1 SRASRRS
8 SGRDRWPPPRGR
20 AAGARGDAARRVRAR
35 PRTGR
40 SALRARAR
48 PLLAAAAQPGQ
59 VRRGGRPLAGA
70 DPDRVARA
78 ADPERPPRLR
88 ARPRPRDGRRP
99 GVRARPRRDQ
109 RRHPGGHLARGHD
122 RRLLLRRAPR
132 PDQRRPER
140 RDRSGL
146 HDLRDHGLPALG
158 RCPPD
163 DHGARPHLRPGAAGV
178 DAEHDHARGARPAR
192 PRAGADPRLRARRTG
207 AAGDPRGRRGL
218 RPPRAHRAADE
229 RLRGRHPAEGA
240 AGLRRDHRLAPRGE
254 HRRPRRPD
262 GRPLPDAHGVLAL
275 MADPEK
281 TEKATPK
288 RRQKALGEGRV
299 AKSNEV
305 NQTAVLLATLLVL
318 AFEAPK
324 MLAACE
330 SIMHDGLAR
339 TGNPS
344 VLEGGSGLG
353 GLSSWGMTS
362 ALHAVY
368 PVALAAVAAGVIA
381 GVAQAGFH
389 FRTKALKPSFSRL
402 NVARG
407 LKQMVSKQK
416 GVELLKSLAK
426 LAVVG
431 AVAGLT
437 LWSRL
442 PHLGLLVG

>member
-1 SRASRRS
+1 
-8 SGRDRWPPPRGR
+8 
-20 AAGARGDAARRVRAR
+20 
-35 PRTGR
+35 
-40 SALRARAR
+40 
-48 PLLAAAAQPGQ
+48 
-59 VRRGGRPLAGA
+59 
-70 DPDRVARA
+70 
-78 ADPERPPRLR
+78 
-88 ARPRPRDGRRP
+88 
-99 GVRARPRRDQ
+99 
-109 RRHPGGHLARGHD
+109 
-122 RRLLLRRAPR
+122 
-132 PDQRRPER
+132 
-140 RDRSGL
+140 
-146 HDLRDHGLPALG
+146 
-158 RCPPD
+158 
-163 DHGARPHLRPGAAGV
+163 
-178 DAEHDHARGARPAR
+178 
-192 PRAGADPRLRARRTG
+192 
-207 AAGDPRGRRGL
+207 
-218 RPPRAHRAADE
+218 
-229 RLRGRHPAEGA
+229 
-240 AGLRRDHRLAPRGE
+240 
-254 HRRPRRPD
+254 
-262 GRPLPDAHGVLAL
+262 

-442 PHLGLLVG
+442 PHLGLLVGMPPGQLLASLAHLIFSIAIRVVSVLVLIAAIDLVWQKRQFANSLKMTKQEVKNEAKEQDLPPEVRGKIRSKQAEQARKRMLAAVPTADVVIVNPTHYAVALRYDGSQTAPEVVAKGLDHLALRIREIATEHEVTIVHQPPLARALYRDVELGELIPEEFFSAVAEVLAFVFRTAKRRRKRLTSATA